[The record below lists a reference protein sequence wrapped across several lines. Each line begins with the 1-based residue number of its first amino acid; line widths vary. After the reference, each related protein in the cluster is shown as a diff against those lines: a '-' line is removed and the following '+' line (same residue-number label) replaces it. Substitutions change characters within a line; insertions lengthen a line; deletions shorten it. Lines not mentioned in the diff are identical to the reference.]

1 MDPDKA
7 LEHVLETARFILGG
21 TAGDMFEESAEELA
35 QQILDLDQW
44 LRRGGFPP
52 KPWNRKA
59 EKNRRTAELEKAVRN
74 LLQDIGEV
82 LERQGEEWWDETVT
96 SGTHHR
102 DEAAKLVGGEG
113 TS

>member
-7 LEHVLETARFILGG
+7 LERILGTARFILSG

-52 KPWNRKA
+52 KPWSRKA
-59 EKNRRTAELEKAVRN
+59 EKDRRAAELEKAVRN

-96 SGTHHR
+96 SGTLHR
-102 DEAAKLVGGEG
+102 DEAEKLVGEEG
-113 TS
+113 AS

>member
-7 LEHVLETARFILGG
+7 LLGILDTARFILGG

-35 QQILDLDQW
+35 QQALDLDEW
-44 LRRGGFPP
+44 LRRDGFLP
-52 KPWNRKA
+52 KPWSRDSEKDQRGARLDKA
-59 EKNRRTAELEKAVRN
+59 LRG

-82 LERQGEEWWDETVT
+82 LERQGEEWWDDTVT

-102 DEAAKLVGGEG
+102 DEAEKLTGE
-113 TS
+113 SVS